1 MPNTNPPTSNIKEF
15 QRKLDLA
22 KNRMYCNYAFY
33 FGATADNV
41 SQLAELKNL
50 EGCCGIKLFAG
61 SSTGNL
67 LVADEKDIDKVFQ
80 NSSKVV
86 AVHSEDEAILEV
98 NKKLIK
104 NGDVHTHP
112 VWRSEE
118 CAMSSTRRIVRL
130 AERYNKKAHVL
141 HITTKQEID
150 FLSQH
155 KGNITFE
162 ITPQHL
168 TIYAPD
174 CYDKLGT
181 YAQMNPPIRD
191 KSHYDRLWYAVKNNL
206 NDTIGSDH
214 APHLKVNKDKEYPN
228 SPSGMPGVQTLMPV
242 MLNHVNDG
250 KLTLNQ
256 LINLAS
262 KMSYVSAGE
271 YKLPLVIRAIIGR
284 SWGQGAQHSQSFH
297 SFFMHVP
304 GIKVIAPSTP
314 YDAKGALISAINDN
328 NPTIFLEH
336 RMLYQN
342 VGQVPS
348 EPYTVD
354 FNKARILSKGNDV
367 TIVAISHMV
376 VDSLRARDLLIQKGI
391 KAEVID
397 PVSLSPLDIDTIY
410 NSVLKTKKIVV
421 VDTSWISAGTGSEII
436 ASLSEKNSGSSPFKY
451 KRMGYEESPC
461 PTTKSLENLFY
472 PDSVSI
478 AKTCYNLCAGK
489 NNWEPDYVEPK
500 ELKEF
505 RGPF

>member
-1 MPNTNPPTSNIKEF
+1 MLDLIIKNGKCYINGKLEYKDIAVKDGKILKIGENLGDTKEIYDAKEQLVLPGCIDTQTHFREPGSTDTEDLHSGSRAAIAGGITAVFEMPNTNPPTSNIKEF

-41 SQLAELKNL
+41 NQLAKLNDL

-86 AVHSEDEAILEV
+86 AVHSEDEEILNK

-104 NGDVHTHP
+104 NGDVHSHP

-118 CAMSSTRRIVRL
+118 AAMSSTRRIVRI

-141 HITTKQEID
+141 HISTKQEID

-181 YAQMNPPIRD
+181 YAQMNPPLRD
-191 KSHYDRLWYAVKNNL
+191 KSHYDRFWYAVKNNL

-228 SPSGMPGVQTLMPV
+228 SPSGMPGVQTLLPV
-242 MLNHVNDG
+242 MLHHVNDG
-250 KLTLNQ
+250 KLSLKQ
-256 LINLAS
+256 LINLVCENPIKIFGIKNKGFIKKGYDADFTIVDMNKDIKIQNINIES
-262 KMSYVSAGE
+262 KCGWSPFDGFTFKGSPVATIINGKIKMLNGKILGNPE
-271 YKLPLVIRAIIGR
+271 GLPL
-284 SWGQGAQHSQSFH
+284 
-297 SFFMHVP
+297 
-304 GIKVIAPSTP
+304 
-314 YDAKGALISAINDN
+314 
-328 NPTIFLEH
+328 
-336 RMLYQN
+336 
-342 VGQVPS
+342 
-348 EPYTVD
+348 D
-354 FNKARILSKGNDV
+354 FN
-367 TIVAISHMV
+367 
-376 VDSLRARDLLIQKGI
+376 
-391 KAEVID
+391 
-397 PVSLSPLDIDTIY
+397 
-410 NSVLKTKKIVV
+410 
-421 VDTSWISAGTGSEII
+421 
-436 ASLSEKNSGSSPFKY
+436 
-451 KRMGYEESPC
+451 
-461 PTTKSLENLFY
+461 
-472 PDSVSI
+472 
-478 AKTCYNLCAGK
+478 
-489 NNWEPDYVEPK
+489 
-500 ELKEF
+500 
-505 RGPF
+505 